1 MEESKKY
8 CKYCGEIVDKECA
21 VCPKCGKQIEQLQ
34 NANQP
39 NIVINNV
46 ASANATADNNINGI
60 GIPGMISPKSR
71 LIAFLLSIFLG
82 WLGIHRFYVG
92 KVGTGILWMLTLGML
107 GIGWLYDVIVIL
119 VGCFKDNY
127 GRVIKNW

>member
-1 MEESKKY
+1 MEEKKY
-8 CKYCGEIVDKECA
+8 CKYCGEIIDKECM

-34 NANQP
+34 NVSQP
-39 NIVINNV
+39 NIVINNA
-46 ASANATADNNINGI
+46 ASANATADNHVNGM

-71 LIAFLLSIFLG
+71 LIALLLSIFLG
-82 WLGIHRFYVG
+82 WLGIHRFYAG
-92 KVGTGILWMLTLGML
+92 KIGTGILWMFSFGML

-119 VGCFKDNY
+119 LGCFKDNY